1 MPRWLARPPTPA
13 RPAGHGGSRGVAAIR
28 WDEASR
34 FGLASFKALGGA
46 YAVRRLLEGR
56 LFAEREG
63 DRHRTR
69 PSTARFARGVT
80 VTTCATDG
88 NHGRSVA

>member
-1 MPRWLARPPTPA
+1 MAGPSADTSSTCRPWRQPRHR
-13 RPAGHGGSRGVAAIR
+13 RHR
-28 WDEASR
+28 WDEALR